1 MEVVIVGGGIAGLT
15 FALTLHQ
22 AGIASRVYETSAEIK
37 AVGVGVNLLPHSTK
51 VLGGLG
57 LIDAL
62 AHVAVTTQEAAFF
75 NRFGQLIHRE
85 PSGRFAGYDWPQFSI
100 HRGDLQCVLLEAFK
114 QRVGADRLFL
124 AHKCTGVTQDGQ
136 GASAQF
142 VHATTGEALP
152 PARGDIVIAC
162 DGLHS
167 VIRKQFHPDE
177 GEPVYSGVNMWRGVT
192 RWKPFLTGAS
202 MTRAG
207 WLTPGK
213 MVIYPIRN
221 NIDAEGR
228 QLINWVAEVTTPN
241 YQKRDWNR
249 AGRLEDFIHVF
260 DDWHFDWL
268 DVSAMIR
275 AADMVLEFPMIDA
288 EPLPWWTQG
297 RITLMGDA
305 AHPMI
310 PRGSNG
316 AGQSILDA
324 RALTDALL
332 AHRDPLVA
340 LKRYEEQ
347 RLPVTANIV
356 LTNRKE
362 PPDAILR
369 EVWQRTN
376 DTPFTNINQVISHAE
391 IMAISD
397 GYKRVAG
404 YDKQSVGQ
412 AA

>member
-1 MEVVIVGGGIAGLT
+1 
-15 FALTLHQ
+15 
-22 AGIASRVYETSAEIK
+22 
-37 AVGVGVNLLPHSTK
+37 
-51 VLGGLG
+51 
-57 LIDAL
+57 
-62 AHVAVTTQEAAFF
+62 
-75 NRFGQLIHRE
+75 
-85 PSGRFAGYDWPQFSI
+85 
-100 HRGDLQCVLLEAFK
+100 
-114 QRVGADRLFL
+114 
-124 AHKCTGVTQDGQ
+124 
-136 GASAQF
+136 
-142 VHATTGEALP
+142 
-152 PARGDIVIAC
+152 
-162 DGLHS
+162 
-167 VIRKQFHPDE
+167 
-177 GEPVYSGVNMWRGVT
+177 
-192 RWKPFLTGAS
+192 
-202 MTRAG
+202 
-207 WLTPGK
+207 
-213 MVIYPIRN
+213 
-221 NIDAEGR
+221 
-228 QLINWVAEVTTPN
+228 
-241 YQKRDWNR
+241 
-249 AGRLEDFIHVF
+249 
-260 DDWHFDWL
+260 
-268 DVSAMIR
+268 MIR

-297 RITLMGDA
+297 RVTLMGDA

-376 DTPFTNINQVISHAE
+376 DTPFADINTVMRHAE

-404 YDKQSVGQ
+404 RSEEHTSELQSH
-412 AA
+412 